1 MKNLL
6 FITLLFSTTAFTNI
20 NLICDESYYFF
31 PDLEERVLLDV
42 DSTYSTVFRTKFS
55 KNLLKVEVQFHTDL
69 KESESSYK
77 FGLSDNGYIYNHNVS
92 RTTGTYQYVE
102 LFEQKTPVCKKVEA
116 IEFQDA
122 KNKLEEYSQKVK
134 DKRKI

>member
-6 FITLLFSTTAFTNI
+6 ILTLLFSTTAFTKI

-31 PDLEERVLLDV
+31 PDLEERVLLDI

-55 KNLLKVEVQFHTDL
+55 ENLLKVEVQFHTDL
-69 KESESSYK
+69 KESESTYE
-77 FGLSDNGYIYNHNVS
+77 FGLSDDGFSYMHEVY
-92 RTTGTYQYVE
+92 RTTGKYMYYE
-102 LFEQKTPVCKKVEA
+102 LFERKTPICKKVEA
-116 IEFQDA
+116 IEFQEA
-122 KNKLEEYSQKVK
+122 KKKLEEYSQKVK

>member
-31 PDLEERVLLDV
+31 PDLEKRVLLDI

-55 KNLLKVEVQFHTDL
+55 KNLLKAEVQFHTDL
-69 KESESSYK
+69 KESESTYE
-77 FGLSDNGYIYNHNVS
+77 FGLSDNGFTYKHEVY
-92 RTTGTYQYVE
+92 RTTGKYMYYE
-102 LFEQKTPVCKKVEA
+102 LFERKTPICKKVEA
-116 IEFQDA
+116 IEFQEA
-122 KNKLEEYSQKVK
+122 KRELEEYSLKVK
-134 DKRKI
+134 NERKI